1 MEARAGQRARSS
13 SRYRQD
19 DAGTS
24 YRQFGPRR
32 KRRRLGVPINRAC
45 RASRATALTVKGS
58 NIRRSETQGLAYI
71 AFLRADSPAR
81 LEPLVMSETGQL
93 TALLAAT
100 KGPTR
105 FDYWVQILEMTGVK
119 RVAEVGV
126 WKGDFAAHVLSCC
139 PSIEEYVM
147 LDPWRHLGGW
157 NKPRNTDQKTFDLVY
172 NEAMAK
178 TDFAQSRRKILRGT
192 TMEMADRS
200 LGGDDYTRSI
210 WQHPDSF
217 EPTLISPFAGNYILY
232 GTQERCQKVRDR
244 PARQ

>member
-192 TMEMADRS
+192 TMEMADRI

-210 WQHPDSF
+210 WSS
-217 EPTLISPFAGNYILY
+217 PTPSNRLSLVPLPGIIYF
-232 GTQERCQKVRDR
+232 TERRNDVRR
-244 PARQ
+244 